1 MARKVRSQR
10 YQFVPVNSGIS
21 VYDTR
26 VRDSNDQPT
35 HIGIIRENRFGA
47 WEIIW
52 SPDHIANRV
61 RCSFFPSRNAAAAHL
76 GTINEVVPR
85 IAREKLKRESRLATE
100 RVKTENALLVA
111 AVRRETTESVRNERE
126 RRKRQVQ
133 GIRNGYAYYDVAKRA
148 YRLKPEWEHLQS
160 SGARSMTELPTRA

>member
-1 MARKVRSQR
+1 MARKARSQR
-10 YQFVPVNSGIS
+10 YQFVPVASGIS

-35 HIGIIRENRFGA
+35 HIGIVRENRVGA

-52 SPDHIANRV
+52 APDHISERV
-61 RCSFFPSRNAAAAHL
+61 RCRFFPSRNTAASHL

-85 IAREKLKRESRLATE
+85 IAREKLKREVRLATE
-100 RVKTENALLVA
+100 RVRTENALLVA
-111 AVRRETTESVRNERE
+111 AVRRDTADSVQSERQ

-133 GIRNGYAYYDVAKRA
+133 GIRNGYGYYDVAKRA
-148 YRLKPEWEHLQS
+148 YQLKSEWQHLQS
-160 SGARSMTELPTRA
+160 SGARSMTELPARA